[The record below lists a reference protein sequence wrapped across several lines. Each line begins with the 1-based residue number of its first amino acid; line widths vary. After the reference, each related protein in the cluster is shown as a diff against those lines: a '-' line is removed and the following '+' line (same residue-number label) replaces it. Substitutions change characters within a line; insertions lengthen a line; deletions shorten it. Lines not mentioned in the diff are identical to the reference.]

1 MEEHTRLT
9 TGNPPEGLRKQRE
22 RGIWPAILG
31 GTARAALFAFFWWA
45 LSSGDRESWVVGG
58 PVVLFAT
65 ASSLL
70 LSHGARH
77 QWRLT
82 GLLSFVPFFLWRS
95 FCGSIDVARR
105 ALHPRMLLKPAFM
118 EYSVGLPDGA
128 PRLFMANVVSLLP
141 GTLSVEL
148 RGDCLKVHVLDV
160 KAPVF
165 DELQSLESRVADLF
179 VLEPTRRVG
188 SGECRYD

>member
-1 MEEHTRLT
+1 MEEHTGLT
-9 TGNPPEGLRKQRE
+9 TGNPPEGHWKERE
-22 RGIWPAILG
+22 RRLWPLALR
-31 GTARAALFAFFWWA
+31 GTTRAALFSSFWWV
-45 LSSGDRESWVVGG
+45 LSSGDRESWVIGG

-70 LSHGARH
+70 LSYGARH
-77 QWRLT
+77 RWRLT
-82 GLLSFVPFFLWRS
+82 GLLSFMPFFLWRS

-105 ALHPRMLLKPAFM
+105 ALHPRMLLEPAFM

-148 RGDCLKVHVLDV
+148 RGGCLKVHVLDI

-188 SGECRYD
+188 SGERRYD